1 MKAVIVTIGDEILI
15 GQITDTNSGYIAQ
28 QLEKIGIQV
37 HQMLSISDDAQQIT
51 QTLHGFLNAIDLVI
65 MTGGLGPTKDDIT
78 KKTLCDFFN
87 DHFIRNQA
95 VETQVN
101 HLFINVLGKQPAQ
114 VNLDQA
120 LVPSKAEVL
129 FNQYGTAPGIW
140 MQKEETIYVSM
151 PGVPY
156 EMKGIVDNHLIPK
169 LVTTFQRPYTI
180 HKTFLTLGEGESVI
194 AERLETIEDNL
205 PSFVKL
211 AYLPRPGSVRLRLTA
226 RHQNITLLEE
236 TIKELTLNI
245 LQEIPDIFVG
255 FEEEISLVEKIQ
267 QLMVDKNLTLSTA
280 ESCTG
285 GAIASEITQVA
296 GSSAYFVGS
305 IVCYDTKIKIN
316 HLGVSQKSLDTHSV
330 VSTQVAKEMAWGIK
344 QKFNTNI
351 GIATT
356 GHAGPAKKESDESLG
371 TVCIAVVG
379 DDFEWV
385 EKFNFG
391 QPRQKVINRAV
402 SKAFEMLLKEL
413 TKK

>member
-316 HLGVSQKSLDTHSV
+316 HLGVSQKSLDTHNV